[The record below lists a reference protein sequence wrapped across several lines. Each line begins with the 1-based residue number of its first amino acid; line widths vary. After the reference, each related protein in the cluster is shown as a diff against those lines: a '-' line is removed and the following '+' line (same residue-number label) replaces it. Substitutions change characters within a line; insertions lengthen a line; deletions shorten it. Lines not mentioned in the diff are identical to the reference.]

1 MNRREGRGLD
11 LLLSLIGS
19 FFMELVFYGLFYA
32 IGWTFIRVVTLGRHP
47 GPWRGA
53 EDFVDMELVA
63 FTGIV
68 VTVAG
73 ILVAWKWLSP

>member
-1 MNRREGRGLD
+1 MD
-11 LLLSLIGS
+11 LLVSAICS

-32 IGWTFIRVVTLGRHP
+32 IGWVFIKIVTLGRHP

-53 EDFVDMELVA
+53 ESFVDMELVA
-63 FTGIV
+63 FTGLA

-73 ILVAWKWLSP
+73 IVAAWNCLAS